1 MFIYDI
7 DEDISLRMLTN
18 NDADRLFEIT
28 DQSRIYLREWLPW
41 VDQTK
46 TIKDSEA
53 FIQMSI
59 QMYID
64 RIGLTTGIFY
74 KNVLVGVA
82 GFNRIDWENKIGYI
96 GYWLGN
102 DYQGRGIMTRAVRA
116 LINFAFN
123 EYELNRI
130 DIRAASGN
138 IKSQAIPKRLGF
150 TNEGLLRQTEWLY
163 DHFVDHIV
171 YGLLKSEWN

>member
-1 MFIYDI
+1 
-7 DEDISLRMLTN
+7 MLTN

-46 TIKDSEA
+46 TIKDSET

-96 GYWLGN
+96 GYWLAN

>member
-46 TIKDSEA
+46 TIKDSET

-96 GYWLGN
+96 GYWLAN

-171 YGLLKSEWN
+171 YSLLKSEWN

>member
-1 MFIYDI
+1 VFIYDI

-46 TIKDSEA
+46 TIKDSET

-96 GYWLGN
+96 GYWLAN

>member
-96 GYWLGN
+96 GYWLAN